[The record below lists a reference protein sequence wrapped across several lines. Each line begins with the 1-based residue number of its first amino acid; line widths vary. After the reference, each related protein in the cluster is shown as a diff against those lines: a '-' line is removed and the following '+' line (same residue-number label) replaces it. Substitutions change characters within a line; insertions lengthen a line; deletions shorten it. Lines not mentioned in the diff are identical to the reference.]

1 MGAMCAISGPN
12 IATIRATL
20 VKSDREIVDGPGQ
33 RWHSFE
39 LSHGKCALESV
50 FVSRN
55 EELKR
60 LDVLLSQTNAGQG
73 QVCFVT
79 GEAGLGKTSLTS
91 EFARRAQQRD
101 KELLVVIGDCNAQ
114 TGIGDPYLPF
124 RELLGMLAGDIDDK
138 VAQGMTTEENA
149 SRLRSFLRVS
159 KQIIVDVGPDLIDI
173 FVPGVGLAT
182 RAGALVA
189 GDRGAGNRR
198 GSSYMSGGATQSMA
212 DASPGSAQNHIF
224 EQVTT
229 VLVTLARKRPLVLIL
244 DDLQWIDESSASL
257 LFHLARRI
265 EGSRILIIGTYRPE
279 EVELTHGEQRHPLA
293 QVVFELKRYYGDL
306 LISLGEEPDADAR
319 QFIDALLDVE
329 ANKLGDDFRN
339 ALLLRTRGHPL
350 FTTELLRD
358 MQERGDLLQD
368 DDDHWIQGPKLDWN
382 ALPARAEG
390 VIEERI
396 NRLRDELR
404 DILTIASVEGE
415 IFTAQVIGRVQEIT
429 ERALLKTLSQE
440 LDRQHRLVSEES
452 NERLG
457 KTRISHFRFR
467 HQMFQKYFYDSL
479 GESERELLHEE
490 VASALEA
497 LYGENADKIAV
508 QLARHYKQARLDDK
522 AAACF
527 LQAGLRA
534 FSVHAHREAIT
545 LAERGLVS
553 IERAGV
559 VAEYAEI
566 VLELNLLLG
575 DAQHHIGMFAESM
588 DTFLQTAE
596 LAARL
601 EAPEALA
608 RAALGYDE
616 PRWRCNLLEPTAVKL
631 LDQSLELLDD
641 GDSALRVNLVAHLA
655 RAKQGSEPVEKL
667 MALLDD
673 AIAMARRLDDPRAL
687 IESLR
692 TRLNLDRDPSRIHDR
707 IKLINE
713 ILEIAERIDD
723 KHLRSELLAF
733 RIYDVVA
740 LGDTDSWDRDLN
752 THQGIAE
759 DLLEP
764 FYTYNYFSMRTARA
778 IVAGHFEVA
787 EKLAQDSLD
796 TGQKLGIENAEGV
809 MGVQMFSIRREQG
822 RLQEIAPLVKHF
834 VSEHGAN
841 AAWRPGLAL
850 IYADLGQLDEAQAE
864 FELLAV
870 DDFAAVSRDSLW
882 QTCLTYLAEVC
893 DGLQDTKRAHVLYRL
908 LLPYA
913 ELTVVVG
920 NAIVCLGATSRF
932 LGQLATVLE
941 HWVDAEMHFEH
952 ALHLNESMQA
962 NPWIAHTQFQYARML
977 LRRGK
982 SEDESR
988 ANEMIDAAKKMAH
1001 QLGMK
1006 GLLARIG
1013 NGQSDF

>member
-1 MGAMCAISGPN
+1 M
-12 IATIRATL
+12 
-20 VKSDREIVDGPGQ
+20 Q
-33 RWHSFE
+33 Q
-39 LSHGKCALESV
+39 V
-50 FVSRN
+50 FVSRD
-55 EELKR
+55 EELER
-60 LDVLLSQTNAGQG
+60 LDKLLGQATKGKG

-91 EFARRAQQRD
+91 EFARRAQQCD

-159 KQIIVDVGPDLIDI
+159 KRIIVDVGPDLIDI
-173 FVPGVGLAT
+173 FVPGAGLAT
-182 RAGALVA
+182 RAGALLA

-198 GSSYMSGGATQSMA
+198 SPSFLSGGASQSMA
-212 DASPGSAQNHIF
+212 DASPGTAQSHIF

-229 VLVTLARKRPLVLIL
+229 VLVALARKRPLVLIL

-279 EVELTHGEQRHPLA
+279 EVELTHGEKRHPLA

-306 LISLGEEPDADAR
+306 LIALGEEPDAQAR
-319 QFIDALLDVE
+319 RFIDALLDIE
-329 ANKLGDDFRN
+329 ANKLGDDFRD

-358 MQERGDLLQD
+358 MQERGDLLKD
-368 DDDHWIQGPKLDWN
+368 NDNHWVQGPHLDWN
-382 ALPARAEG
+382 TLPARAEG

-396 NRLRDELR
+396 HRLRDELR

-415 IFTAQVIGRVQEIT
+415 TFTAQVIGRLQEIP
-429 ERALLKTLSQE
+429 ERELLKTLSQE
-440 LDRQHRLVSEES
+440 LDRQHRLVSEEGS
-452 NERLG
+452 ERLG
-457 KTRISHFRFR
+457 KTRVSHFRFR
-467 HQMFQKYFYDSL
+467 HQMFQKYFYDNL
-479 GESERELLHEE
+479 GESERELLHEDI
-490 VASALEA
+490 ASTLEG
-497 LYGENADKIAV
+497 LYADKADEIAV
-508 QLARHYKQARLDDK
+508 RLARHYQQARLDDK
-522 AAACF
+522 AAAYF
-527 LQAGLRA
+527 LQAGLHA

-553 IERAGV
+553 IDRAGD
-559 VAEYAEI
+559 ADEHTEI

-575 DAQHHIGMFAESM
+575 DAQHHVGMFAESM

-616 PRWRCNLLEPTAVKL
+616 PRWRCNLLEPIAVKL
-631 LDQSLELLDD
+631 LNQALELLDD
-641 GDSALRVNLVAHLA
+641 SDSALRVDLIAHLA
-655 RAKQGSEPVEKL
+655 RAKQGSEPTDKL
-667 MALLDD
+667 MALLDN

-692 TRLNLDRDPSRIHDR
+692 TRLSLDRDPTQIHER
-707 IKLINE
+707 IKLIDE
-713 ILEIAERIDD
+713 TLEIAQQIDD
-723 KHLRSELLAF
+723 KHLLLELLTF
-733 RIYDVVA
+733 RIFDVVA

-759 DLLEP
+759 EISEP
-764 FYTYNYFSMRTARA
+764 FYSYNYRSMRAARA
-778 IVAGHFEVA
+778 ILAGHFEVA
-787 EKLAQDSLD
+787 EKLAQEALD
-796 TGQKLGIENAEGV
+796 VGQKLGVENAEGV
-809 MGVQMFSIRREQG
+809 MGVQMFTIRREQG

-834 VSEHGAN
+834 VSEHGAT

-850 IYADLGQLDEAQAE
+850 IYAEIGQLDDSRSE
-864 FELLAV
+864 FEQLAD
-870 DDFAAVSRDSLW
+870 DDFAAMPRDSLW

-893 DGLQDTKRAHVLYRL
+893 DELQDTKRAHVLYGL
-908 LLPYA
+908 LRPYA
-913 ELTVVVG
+913 KLTVVVG
-920 NAIVCLGATSRF
+920 SANVCLGATSRF
-932 LGQLATVLE
+932 LGQLATILE
-941 HWVDAEMHFEH
+941 HWVDAEKHFEY
-952 ALHLNESMQA
+952 ALDLNEKMNA
-962 NPWIAHTQFQYARML
+962 NPSVAHTQFQYARML

-982 SEDESR
+982 SEDEIH
-988 ANEMIDAAKKMAH
+988 ANEMIDAAMKMAQ
-1001 QLGMK
+1001 QLGMH
-1006 GLLARIG
+1006 GLLARIS
-1013 NGQSDF
+1013 NEKSAN